1 MAAKGLIDD
10 KGVILKANKILPNEL
25 SKDFIEALA
34 ELEDNEV
41 HRTRTFT
48 KTRLHKVEGAKD
60 VYRADIDKIS
70 GWRIHI
76 MYGND
81 SRIHLCDILEGKEH
95 DRVGKVIKNRKDLY
109 K

>member
-1 MAAKGLIDD
+1 MDAKGLIDD

-34 ELEDNEV
+34 ELEDNEA
-41 HRTRTFT
+41 HRTITFP

-70 GWRIHI
+70 GWRIHV
-76 MYGND
+76 MYGSD
-81 SRIHLCDILEGKEH
+81 KRIHLCDILEGKEH
-95 DRVGKVIKNRKDLY
+95 DRVVKAIKNRKELY
-109 K
+109 R